1 MYERTGAERRLEPD
15 EAYPKDGPVINRWL
29 ELGYRIVRPCIGA
42 QIQVELEIRFIGASK
57 DPESK
62 VKLTITGKS
71 IGRVERAEI
80 PYSGGF
86 RDEKERG
93 KAGRVIGPAAAD
105 ILLDLDPTYKARA
118 VEYRRRHPESQPTN
132 AR

>member
-1 MYERTGAERRLEPD
+1 MD
-15 EAYPKDGPVINRWL
+15 
-29 ELGYRIVRPCIGA
+29 LGYLVVRPCTGA
-42 QIQVELEIRFIGASK
+42 QFQVELEIRFIGASK

-71 IGRVERAEI
+71 VGHLERAEI

-86 RDEKERG
+86 RDEEEKG

-105 ILLDLDPTYKARA
+105 R
-118 VEYRRRHPESQPTN
+118 N